1 VIKVF
6 GKSVAA
12 AAVAAVLTG
21 CASTGKTVDTTPQN
35 PTIVM
40 KADYYINGLYLP
52 EFNGK
57 QQVYT
62 RADRRRLDHD
72 TKYKNFLMRWAN
84 SNTGQI
90 ARIDTKLSYMLDHDK
105 KQYREC
111 PLAGCTTFSFA
122 DLATPSEDTDDEEYQ
137 SYESMGCEVSI
148 VSNDFSVVKTGQQRL
163 ISDVM
168 AEEYKVQ
175 WQVVMQDSAAKKD
188 TNLAQMVFWTTTPQA
203 EMQNAWKVQ
212 REFQKNYAD
221 NAEDNPLVRLLGK
234 EAYMALAA
242 ITGDIENTDKEQY
255 NSFLKELGKIKGYPL
270 SIKTEWFRDAQA
282 CQEKRNSKKQN
293 NGVDLSGGLGD
304 AAKSMLS
311 GFVNQQ
317 KEKILDEWRK
327 KPMFHYLY
335 DITYLK
341 EEPVHDSVFSPAA
354 NYQLTDRQ

>member
-1 VIKVF
+1 MSELF
-6 GKSVAA
+6 CKSLISTALVTL
-12 AAVAAVLTG
+12 VVG
-21 CASTGKTVDTTPQN
+21 CASTSKTVDNTPKN

-57 QQVYT
+57 QTVYT
-62 RADRRRLDHD
+62 RSDRRRLDHN
-72 TKYKNFLMRWAN
+72 TKYNNILMRWAN
-84 SNTGQI
+84 SHTGQI
-90 ARIDTKLSYMLDHDK
+90 ARIDTQLSYMLDHDK
-105 KQYREC
+105 KHYREC
-111 PLAGCTTFSFA
+111 QLAGCTTFSLA
-122 DLATPSEDTDDEEYQ
+122 DLTGPKQESEEEYQ
-137 SYESMGCEVSI
+137 SYESMGCNVSLLT
-148 VSNDFSVVKTGQQRL
+148 NDFSVVKTGQQRT
-163 ISDVM
+163 ISNM
-168 AEEYKVQ
+168 PAEEYKVQ
-175 WQVVMQDSAAKKD
+175 WQVVVQDAAAKKD
-188 TNLAQMVFWTTTPQA
+188 TNLAQMTFWTTTPQA

-282 CQEKRNSKKQN
+282 CSDKRGSKKQN
-293 NGVDLSGGLGD
+293 AGVDLTGGLGD